1 MDKLIP
7 TPEMLVCSALRYAL
21 GRHSY
26 IVNVTAEFIIK
37 ELDNL
42 TVPCKR
48 VMLDDLETH
57 IITWAKYDSGDHV
70 ELWKKLQ
77 SKIKESLGPV

>member
-7 TPEMLVCSALRYAL
+7 TPEMLICSALRYAL
-21 GRHSY
+21 GRHTY
-26 IVNVTAEFIIK
+26 IVNSTAEFILK

-42 TVPCKR
+42 STTCKR

-57 IITWAKYDSGDHV
+57 IITWSKYDTGDHA
-70 ELWKKLQ
+70 ELWKMLQ
-77 SKIKESLGPV
+77 SKIKENLGQA